1 VGRGGIRKGIA
12 HASVHP
18 VILRAVENVT
28 VAALLALLAGG
39 LIALQAPI
47 NGELGEH
54 IGSVPAATVNFT
66 VGAVILIALTMVIG
80 DGFGR
85 LGGAGDL
92 PWYYTVGGGALGAA
106 YVIIAVVTV
115 RSLGATGITAAT
127 LAGQLG
133 ASVALDRAGVL
144 GLVEREITL
153 GRVAG
158 IALLLAGTYLI
169 VR

>member
-1 VGRGGIRKGIA
+1 
-12 HASVHP
+12 
-18 VILRAVENVT
+18 VENLPL
-28 VAALLALLAGG
+28 AALLALFGGG

-54 IGSVPAATVNFT
+54 VGSVTAATVNFT
-66 VGAVILIALTMVIG
+66 VGALILIALTLVVG

-85 LGGAGDL
+85 LGEAGEL

-106 YVIIAVVTV
+106 FVVIAVVTV
-115 RSLGATGITAAT
+115 RTLGATGITAAT
-127 LAGQLG
+127 LAGQLA
-133 ASVALDRAGVL
+133 ASVAIDRAGIL
-144 GLVEREITL
+144 GLAEREVTA

-158 IALLLAGTYLI
+158 IILLLGGTYLI

>member
-1 VGRGGIRKGIA
+1 V
-12 HASVHP
+12 SVRS
-18 VILRAVENVT
+18 VILPAVENVT
-28 VAALLALLAGG
+28 VAALLALFAGG

-54 IGSVPAATVNFT
+54 VGSVTAATVNFT
-66 VGAVILIALTMVIG
+66 VGAVILIALTMVVG

-85 LGGAGDL
+85 IGHAGEL
-92 PWYYTVGGGALGAA
+92 PWYYTVGGGALGVA
-106 YVIIAVVTV
+106 YVVIAVVTV

-133 ASVALDRAGVL
+133 ASVALDKAGVL
-144 GLVEREITL
+144 GLAEREITV
-153 GRVAG
+153 GRLAG
-158 IALLLAGTYLI
+158 IALLLFGTYLI

>member
-1 VGRGGIRKGIA
+1 M
-12 HASVHP
+12 SVP
-18 VILRAVENVT
+18 LVIVRAVDNLT
-28 VAALLALLAGG
+28 VAALLALVAGG

-66 VGAVILIALTMVIG
+66 VGALILIGLTMVVG

-85 LGGAGDL
+85 LSGVGEL
-92 PWYYTVGGGALGAA
+92 PWYYTVGGGTLGVA
-106 YVIIAVVTV
+106 YVVIAVVTV
-115 RSLGATGITAAT
+115 RTLGATGITAAT

-133 ASVALDRAGVL
+133 ASVALDKAGIL
-144 GLVEREITL
+144 GLAEREITA
-153 GRVAG
+153 GRLAG

>member
-1 VGRGGIRKGIA
+1 VQTVGREL
-12 HASVHP
+12 SVP
-18 VILRAVENVT
+18 LVIVPAVDNLT
-28 VAALLALLAGG
+28 VAAVLALVAGG

-54 IGSVPAATVNFT
+54 VGSVTAATVNFT
-66 VGAVILIALTMVIG
+66 VGALILIGLTMVVG

-85 LGGAGDL
+85 LGGVGEL
-92 PWYYTVGGGALGAA
+92 PWYYTVGGGTLGVA
-106 YVIIAVVTV
+106 YVVIAVITV
-115 RSLGATGITAAT
+115 RTLGATGITAAT

-133 ASVALDRAGVL
+133 ASVALDKAGIL
-144 GLVEREITL
+144 GLAEREITA
-153 GRVAG
+153 GRLAG